1 MSFSAETKD
10 ELARVIPQNRCCQVA
25 ELAALVRIAGT
36 VRLAGERRPD
46 LVITTEHAGVARCSF
61 TLFKEAFGIHGEL
74 SALRQNRLRKSNTY
88 RISINGPEVRALLD
102 ELGVLASGMPGG
114 VAEGLIARPCCLRA
128 YLRGV
133 FLACG
138 FVGRPEG
145 ASYHLELLVGNEQLA
160 SELCSLLQGLKIGA
174 RIAPKKDSYQIY
186 LKDADEIADFL
197 RLIGAYRSTLA
208 FENARVVKGVRNQV
222 NRLVNCETANLKKTV
237 SAAIRQ
243 REAIER
249 IRATIGLQALPD
261 GLREVARLRLAR
273 PEASLSEIGRLLH
286 PPVGKSG
293 VNHRLRR
300 LEEIAARLG
309 GDTGDTDEPSSTRGT
324 GWLSGRRP
332 RRRV

>member
-36 VRLAGERRPD
+36 VRLGGDRRPD

-61 TLFKEAFGIHGEL
+61 TLFKEAFSIHGEL

-88 RISINGPEVRALLD
+88 RITVSGPEVRGLLD
-102 ELGVLASGMPGG
+102 ELGVLASGKPGG
-114 VAEGLIARPCCLRA
+114 VAERLIARPCCLRA

-138 FVGRPEG
+138 FVSRPEG
-145 ASYHLELLVGNEQLA
+145 SSYHLELLVGNEQLA
-160 SELCSLLQGLKIGA
+160 DELCALINGLKIGA
-174 RIAPKKDSYQIY
+174 RVAPKKDSYQIY

-197 RLIGAYRSTLA
+197 RLIGAYRATLA
-208 FENARVVKGVRNQV
+208 FENARVVKGMRNQV
-222 NRLVNCETANLKKTV
+222 NRLVNCETANLNKTV

-249 IRATIGLQALPD
+249 IRATVGLQALPE

-309 GDTGDTDEPSSTRGT
+309 GDADDPPATAGEGRPG
-324 GWLSGRRP
+324 GRRP